1 MLLPRHVLDRIRD
14 GSVTLAFRRWR
25 RPTVRSGGTLLTAI
39 GQLRI
44 TAVSVVAAAAIT
56 EIEAQQ
62 AGYSSRQELLQELNR
77 RSQGDLYR
85 IQLGAVAPDPRVEL
99 RESIPE
105 AADVIMILRRLE
117 QMDSRSTTGPWT
129 RRVLALVAGEA
140 GVRAEI
146 LAGRVGMEKLVF
158 KANVRKLKALGL
170 TISLGTGYRLSPRGE
185 SVLASY
191 RPEGADGLGT

>member
-1 MLLPRHVLDRIRD
+1 MLLRTHDLDRIRD

-44 TAVSVVAAAAIT
+44 ASVSAMTEAAIT
-56 EIEAQQ
+56 EAEAQQ
-62 AGYSSRQELLQELNR
+62 AGYPSREELLQDLNR
-77 RSQGDLYR
+77 RSEGEIYR
-85 IQLGAVAPDPRVEL
+85 IEFGAIVPDPRVEL
-99 RESIPE
+99 RASVPD
-105 AADVIMILRRLE
+105 AADVATIRRRLE

-129 RRVLALVAGEA
+129 RRVLALIAGQA

-146 LAGRVGMEKLVF
+146 LARRVGMEKLAL

-185 SVLASY
+185 VVLAAS
-191 RPEGADGLGT
+191 RASADAAASE